1 MGGRLDALQAGEH
14 GGLPHLE
21 VVDAHEHVAVAG
33 QRAAVAV
40 VDLPA
45 LGPVLDNEGQLEQ
58 APVHLRVVPQQLGVH
73 DCQDVVHRDVHL
85 QRNATTLNP
94 IFKTLNPKPQ
104 PCRRMRVVPQQL
116 GVHDRQDVVHRDV
129 HLCRHATA
137 CNDRAG
143 DAGSRSDPNSSLIR

>member
-45 LGPVLDNEGQLEQ
+45 LGPVLDDEGQLEQ
-58 APVHLRVVPQQLGVH
+58 APVHL
-73 DCQDVVHRDVHL
+73 
-85 QRNATTLNP
+85 
-94 IFKTLNPKPQ
+94 
-104 PCRRMRVVPQQL
+104 RVVPQQL

-129 HLCRHATA
+129 HLCRHAP
-137 CNDRAG
+137 
-143 DAGSRSDPNSSLIR
+143 SLDPKPTSSGGIRLLETTGQAMEGPDLTQPSSQWQS